1 MTATRGAAA
10 ILLAI
15 VAGAACAGQPGAGGP
30 APSAA
35 PATDIYLYELESGGG
50 TGRLRN
56 LTHRRGYDN
65 QPAWD
70 GSDRLLYTSE
80 HGGQTDIYAIRLS
93 SGRIHR
99 VTATPESEYSPTP
112 APDGGIAVVR
122 VERDSTQ
129 RLWRFS
135 PSGDSASVILRDVKP
150 VGYFAWLDANTLALF
165 VLGNPNTL
173 RIADARAG
181 AEWVVASDIGRS
193 LQRVPGTRLGSFLH
207 RSGSRWVLK
216 TVDPARRMDGS
227 FAIDSVAVMPDSAD
241 YVAWQTSSELLTVAG
256 SRVLRMR
263 LPGGTWEV
271 VADLAGLG
279 VIGLSRLALSPDGRR
294 LALVAQDH

>member
-216 TVDPARRMDGS
+216 TVDPARRMDGGQRGLRG
-227 FAIDSVAVMPDSAD
+227 VANVVRASH
-241 YVAWQTSSELLTVAG
+241 
-256 SRVLRMR
+256 
-263 LPGGTWEV
+263 GG
-271 VADLAGLG
+271 
-279 VIGLSRLALSPDGRR
+279 RLARAPHAASGRHLGGCGR
-294 LALVAQDH
+294 PRRPGRDRFEPAGAVSGRQAPGFGRPGSLTHAVPVDHA